1 MAMIQVYCPQCSND
15 HVVKFGLSE
24 QGKQRY
30 CCQNE
35 KCSKKTFMLDYSNKA
50 CASGVKEKIV
60 TMALNGSGIRDTS
73 RVLGIHMN
81 TVMSTLKKS
90 TITDAGQSNPA

>member
-1 MAMIQVYCPQCSND
+1 MAVIQVYCPQCSSD
-15 HVVKFGLSE
+15 EVVKFGMSD

-30 CCQNE
+30 RCDNE
-35 KCSKKTFMLDYSNKA
+35 FCSKKTFMLDYTNKA
-50 CASGVKEKIV
+50 YAPGVKEKIV
-60 TMALNGSGIRDTS
+60 EMAMNGSGIRDTG

-90 TITDAGQSNPA
+90 TATGGSE